1 MQKNEVKV
9 FDNVELDLKVR
20 TILNPDGSI
29 SVNAEDT
36 AIGYGWTQTQ
46 IKNGREY
53 TSVRW
58 ERMNGFSAD
67 CGFPHEW
74 GKDDYIPESLFYML
88 GFKAGNERAL
98 KYQQWLAIDVLPSLR
113 KNGSYEMPKKLSA
126 TEQLRLQNQAIL
138 EVDEKV
144 EAINQDLQQFKQD
157 MPILGIEEDRITNA
171 VKKKGVQCLG
181 GKTSNA
187 YKDHSLRQR
196 LYRDIYRELYRQ
208 FGVSTY
214 KAIKRSQCDIAVS
227 IIDGYEPPLILAEQI
242 SDCNAQMS
250 MSQEVA

>member
-1 MQKNEVKV
+1 MEKLQIIENELVPV
-9 FDNVELDLKVR
+9 YETSTGERVVYGTELHEVLEVRSNYREWISRRFADIDAIEAEDFDSVEIPTLSGGTPKKEHIIKLDTAKEMAMLERNAKGKQVRRYFIQVEKKYKEKVR
-20 TILNPDGSI
+20 
-29 SVNAEDT
+29 
-36 AIGYGWTQTQ
+36 
-46 IKNGREY
+46 
-53 TSVRW
+53 
-58 ERMNGFSAD
+58 
-67 CGFPHEW
+67 
-74 GKDDYIPESLFYML
+74 
-88 GFKAGNERAL
+88 
-98 KYQQWLAIDVLPSLR
+98 
-113 KNGSYEMPKKLSA
+113 KLSA

-144 EAINQDLQQFKQD
+144 EAVNQDLQQFKQD

-181 GKTSNA
+181 GKNSNA

-214 KAIKRSQCDIAVS
+214 KAIKRSQCDIAVI

-242 SDCNAQMS
+242 TDCNAQLNMG
-250 MSQEVA
+250 QEVA

>member
-1 MQKNEVKV
+1 
-9 FDNVELDLKVR
+9 
-20 TILNPDGSI
+20 
-29 SVNAEDT
+29 
-36 AIGYGWTQTQ
+36 
-46 IKNGREY
+46 
-53 TSVRW
+53 
-58 ERMNGFSAD
+58 
-67 CGFPHEW
+67 
-74 GKDDYIPESLFYML
+74 
-88 GFKAGNERAL
+88 
-98 KYQQWLAIDVLPSLR
+98 
-113 KNGSYEMPKKLSA
+113 MPKKLSA

-144 EAINQDLQQFKQD
+144 EAVNQDLQQFKQD

-181 GKTSNA
+181 GKNSNA

-214 KAIKRSQCDIAVS
+214 KAIKRSQCDIAVC

-242 SDCNAQMS
+242 SDCNAQMNI
-250 MSQEVA
+250 SQEVA

>member
-1 MQKNEVKV
+1 MIE
-9 FDNVELDLKVR
+9 LKVIENDLVPVYE
-20 TILNPDGSI
+20 TSTGEKVVYGTEVYECLGSKRQYTDWI
-29 SVNAEDT
+29 KGRLMECDAIENEDYQCFSQNSEKPSGGRPKQEYVIKLDIAKEMAMLERNAK
-36 AIGYGWTQTQ
+36 GKQ
-46 IKNGREY
+46 
-53 TSVRW
+53 VRRYFIQV
-58 ERMNGFSAD
+58 E
-67 CGFPHEW
+67 
-74 GKDDYIPESLFYML
+74 K
-88 GFKAGNERAL
+88 
-98 KYQQWLAIDVLPSLR
+98 KYKEKVR
-113 KNGSYEMPKKLSA
+113 KLSA

-144 EAINQDLQQFKQD
+144 EAVNQDLQQFKQD

-181 GKTSNA
+181 GKNSNA

-214 KAIKRSQCDIAVS
+214 KAIKRSQCDIAVC

-242 SDCNAQMS
+242 SDCNAQMN

>member
-1 MQKNEVKV
+1 MKELQIFNNIEFGQIRTVEVEGRIYFVASDVARALGYARPADAVTQHCRYTVKHSIPHPQNIEKQIEVNVIPEGDMYRLITHSKLESAERFESWV
-9 FDNVELDLKVR
+9 FDK
-20 TILNPDGSI
+20 
-29 SVNAEDT
+29 
-36 AIGYGWTQTQ
+36 
-46 IKNGREY
+46 
-53 TSVRW
+53 
-58 ERMNGFSAD
+58 
-67 CGFPHEW
+67 
-74 GKDDYIPESLFYML
+74 
-88 GFKAGNERAL
+88 
-98 KYQQWLAIDVLPSLR
+98 VLPALR
-113 KNGSYEMPKKLSA
+113 KTGSYEMPKKLSA

-144 EAINQDLQQFKQD
+144 EAVNQDLQQFKQD

-181 GKTSNA
+181 GKNSNA

-227 IIDGYEPPLILAEQI
+227 IIDCYEPPLILAEQI
-242 SDCNAQMS
+242 YDCNAQMKLG
-250 MSQEVA
+250 QEVA

>member
-1 MQKNEVKV
+1 MKKNEVMV
-9 FDNVELDLKVR
+9 FENEELGLQVR
-20 TILNPDGSI
+20 TLMNPEGSI
-29 SVNAEDT
+29 SVSAEDT
-36 AIGYGWTQTQ
+36 AMGFGWFRTEV
-46 IKNGREY
+46 KNGKEY
-53 TSVRW
+53 TSVMWSRL
-58 ERMNGFSAD
+58 NGY
-67 CGFPHEW
+67 CKELGFAHECA
-74 GKDDYIPESLFYML
+74 KDDYIPESLYYLL
-88 GFKAGNERAL
+88 GMKANNERAQR
-98 KYQQWLAIDVLPSLR
+98 YQRWLAMEVLPTLR
-113 KNGSYEMPKKLSA
+113 KTGYYEMPKKLSA

-144 EAINQDLQQFKQD
+144 EAVNQDLQQFKQD

-181 GKTSNA
+181 GKNSNA

-227 IIDGYEPPLILAEQI
+227 IIGGYEPPLILAEQI
-242 SDCNAQMS
+242 SDCNAQMNI
-250 MSQEVA
+250 SQEVA

>member
-1 MQKNEVKV
+1 MQNEVKV
-9 FDNVELDLKVR
+9 FGNADFNVQVR
-20 TILNPDGSI
+20 ID
-29 SVNAEDT
+29 
-36 AIGYGWTQTQ
+36 
-46 IKNGREY
+46 KNGNYQFDAESVAISLGL
-53 TSVRW
+53 TTVAKSGNVCVRW
-58 ERMNGFSAD
+58 KRVNEYLKLFGTSAELAR
-67 CGFPHEW
+67 GS
-74 GKDDYIPESLFYML
+74 YIPEPAVYKLA
-88 GFKAGNERAL
+88 FKANNEVAESF
-98 KYQQWLAIDVLPSLR
+98 QDWLSVEVLPALR
-113 KNGSYEMPKKLSA
+113 KTGYYEMPKKLSA

-144 EAINQDLQQFKQD
+144 EAVNQDLQQFKQD

-181 GKTSNA
+181 GKNSNA

-196 LYRDIYRELYRQ
+196 IYRDIYRELYRQ

-242 SDCNAQMS
+242 SDCNAQINI
-250 MSQEVA
+250 SQEVA

>member
-98 KYQQWLAIDVLPSLR
+98 KYQQWLAVDVLPSLR

-144 EAINQDLQQFKQD
+144 EAVNQDLQQFKQD

-208 FGVSTY
+208 FGISTY

-227 IIDGYEPPLILAEQI
+227 IIDGYEPPMILAEQI
-242 SDCNAQMS
+242 SDCNAQMK
-250 MSQEVA
+250 MGQEVA

>member
-20 TILNPDGSI
+20 TILNSDGSI

-36 AIGYGWTQTQ
+36 AIGFGWIQTQ
-46 IKNGREY
+46 VKNGKEY

-58 ERMNGFSAD
+58 ERMNGFSSE

-98 KYQQWLAIDVLPSLR
+98 KYQQWLAIDVLPALR
-113 KNGSYEMPKKLSA
+113 KTGSYEMPKKLSA

-144 EAINQDLQQFKQD
+144 EAVNQDLQQFKQD

-171 VKKKGVQCLG
+171 VKKKGMQCLG
-181 GKTSNA
+181 GKNSNA

-214 KAIKRSQCDIAVS
+214 KAIKRSQCDVAVD
-227 IIDGYEPPLILAEQI
+227 IIEGYEPPLILAEQI
-242 SDCNAQMS
+242 TYCNAQMNIN
-250 MSQEVA
+250 QEVA

>member
-1 MQKNEVKV
+1 MEGLQIFNNSEFGQIRTVEVKGKIYFVASDVAKALGYEKPANAVAMHCRYTLKQGIPHPQNPAKRIEVNVIPEGDMYRLIAHSKLESAESFESWV
-9 FDNVELDLKVR
+9 FD
-20 TILNPDGSI
+20 
-29 SVNAEDT
+29 
-36 AIGYGWTQTQ
+36 
-46 IKNGREY
+46 
-53 TSVRW
+53 
-58 ERMNGFSAD
+58 
-67 CGFPHEW
+67 
-74 GKDDYIPESLFYML
+74 
-88 GFKAGNERAL
+88 
-98 KYQQWLAIDVLPSLR
+98 DVLPAIR
-113 KNGSYEMPKKLSA
+113 MTGYYETPRKLSA

-144 EAINQDLQQFKQD
+144 EAVNQDLQQFKQD
-157 MPILGIEEDRITNA
+157 MPILGIEEDKITNA

-181 GKTSNA
+181 GKNSNA

-214 KAIKRSQCDIAVS
+214 KAIKRSQCDIAVC

-242 SDCNAQMS
+242 SDCNAQMN

>member
-1 MQKNEVKV
+1 MEGLQIFNNSEFGQIRTVEVKGKIYFVASDVAKALGYARPADAVTQHCRYTVKHSIPHPQNIEKQIEVNVIPEGDIYRLITHSKLESAEIFESWV
-9 FDNVELDLKVR
+9 FDDV
-20 TILNPDGSI
+20 IP
-29 SVNAEDT
+29 
-36 AIGYGWTQTQ
+36 AI
-46 IKNGREY
+46 
-53 TSVRW
+53 
-58 ERMNGFSAD
+58 RMT
-67 CGFPHEW
+67 
-74 GKDDYIPESLFYML
+74 
-88 GFKAGNERAL
+88 
-98 KYQQWLAIDVLPSLR
+98 
-113 KNGSYEMPKKLSA
+113 GSYETPRKLSA

-144 EAINQDLQQFKQD
+144 EAVNQDLQQFKQD

-208 FGVSTY
+208 FGISTY

-227 IIDGYEPPLILAEQI
+227 IIDGYEPPMILAEQI
-242 SDCNAQMS
+242 SDCNAQMK
-250 MSQEVA
+250 MGQEVA